1 MKKVT
6 YIIKNDGLMALYQ
19 GKHLSLNKSD
29 SRFKTAVKLIRND
42 NMDGLVDFLFPI
54 TKAVAYTN
62 NKFVIR
68 NNKVYINGD
77 KTPVHKHIAK
87 KLISFYKANLPY
99 QPLVK
104 FWNNLK
110 ANPSKNSVKQ
120 LFGCLEQN
128 HHAITDEGF
137 FLAYKYVKKKYNGS
151 FVDSYSGKFDNNIGA
166 KPHMDRS
173 DVVDDPN
180 ITCAKGLHV
189 ASFEYAISGVSSDN
203 ILLEVLVNPADV
215 VSVPKD
221 YNNQKMRVTDYM
233 VVGLGKSEY
242 KGEFVSQD
250 MIIKKMKS
258 AIKKN
263 AGFSFLNM
271 TAKQIMKVVKMVIGI
286 KLNYNEKS
294 KKSIVRKAE
303 ELFIKNGYMKS
314 NQAVDIHNMTAKQ
327 IVAFIKGLTGE
338 TITGSIKSK
347 KTIIKKAEKILTEK
361 ELI

>member
-1 MKKVT
+1 MKKVA
-6 YIIKNDGLMALYQ
+6 YIIKNDGLMALYK
-19 GKHLSLNKSD
+19 GKHISLNKSD
-29 SRFKTAVKLIRND
+29 SRFKIAVKLIN
-42 NMDGLVDFLFPI
+42 NKNINGLVDFLFPI
-54 TKAVAYTN
+54 TKAVAYTDN
-62 NKFVIR
+62 AFVVR

-77 KTPVHKHIAK
+77 KTPIHKHISK
-87 KLISFYKANLPY
+87 KLISFYKNNLPY
-99 QPLVK
+99 QPLIK

-110 ANPSKNSVKQ
+110 ANPSKNSVNQ

-137 FLAYKYVKKKYNGS
+137 FLAYKYVKKTSNGG
-151 FVDSYSGKFDNNIGA
+151 FVDSYTGKFDNNIGA

-189 ASFEYAISGVSSDN
+189 ASFEYANSGVNDDN

-233 VVGLGKSEY
+233 VVGIGKSEY
-242 KGEFVSQD
+242 KGDFISQD

-258 AIKKN
+258 SIKKN
-263 AGFSFLNM
+263 TGFSFLNM
-271 TAKQIMKVVKMVIGI
+271 TAKQIIKVVKMVIGI
-286 KLNYNEKS
+286 KMTYNEKS

-303 ELFIKNGYMKS
+303 ELFIKKGYMKS
-314 NQAVDIHNMTAKQ
+314 NQAIDIHNMTAKQ
-327 IVAFIKGLTGE
+327 IVVFIKGLTGE

-347 KTIIKKAEKILTEK
+347 KTIIKKAEKILVEK
-361 ELI
+361 ELV